1 MIAQH
6 QAIFSA
12 LASVDTTLA
21 RLETQT
27 GRQLEWQIYKLQQ
40 KHLGVSGSNQF
51 RGRPREGGPQEA
63 PESSMDQERAVLL
76 RRRSAA
82 IVPYQGLDFH
92 ACVSVGS

>member
-40 KHLGVSGSNQF
+40 KHLGVSGSNQV
-51 RGRPREGGPQEA
+51 RGRPREGGPKA